1 MTLHP
6 FEGAAERPEA
16 LQSDSFGM
24 NNLQFRGRFREP
36 QVQVLKRASY
46 GRRTHFFKEER
57 IPQFP
62 HSHCGT
68 KVTQSEFAEL
78 ERAAAERGFRLSEW
92 IREVLFREL
101 RDGDHTDSGDHINYG
116 KRLLTE
122 IVGLQV
128 FLTHVLSTMSRGEW
142 LDAEQYDEITR
153 QVKAKKHRW
162 AQEILAEQPPDT
174 RGQNESRP
182 FSG

>member
-1 MTLHP
+1 MANELTFAKKNGPH
-6 FEGAAERPEA
+6 
-16 LQSDSFGM
+16 
-24 NNLQFRGRFREP
+24 NFRIRT
-36 QVQVLKRASY
+36 AS
-46 GRRTHFFKEER
+46 
-57 IPQFP
+57 
-62 HSHCGT
+62 T

-101 RDGDHTDSGDHINYG
+101 RDGDHTDSNDQINYG

-128 FLTHVLSTMSRGEW
+128 FLTHVLSVMSRGEW
-142 LDAEQYDEITR
+142 LDAEQYEEITR

-162 AQEILAEQPPDT
+162 AQEILAEQPPDAH
-174 RGQNESRP
+174 G
-182 FSG
+182 